1 MNFFISDA
9 WAQDGAGAS
18 SGFVSLIPL
27 ILIFVIFYFLLLRPQ
42 IKRAK
47 EHRKMVEA
55 LARGDEIVTNGG
67 LLGRITRLDESFVS
81 VEIADGVVVRLQRT
95 AVSTMVPKG
104 TLKKERANKDKND
117 KSDKPEKEKAE
128 EA

>member
-1 MNFFISDA
+1 MDFFISNA
-9 WAQDGAGAS
+9 WAQEGAGAS

-55 LARGDEIVTNGG
+55 LAKGDEVVTSGG
-67 LLGRITRLDESFVS
+67 VLGRITRLDEEFVA
-81 VEIADGVVVRLQRT
+81 VEIADGVVVRVQRS
-95 AVSTMVPKG
+95 AISQMMPKG
-104 TLKKERANKDKND
+104 TVRKSNKGKDKD
-117 KSDKPEKEKAE
+117 EEKEKAE
-128 EA
+128 SA